1 VATRKRILA
10 LVLLPYAV
18 LAADAQ
24 PGTDKPVA
32 VTHRIEVE
40 TNGQVPLDAYNGSV
54 NGKTAQ
60 YCERQAC
67 DRPPMLLSAT
77 APIYPRAAL
86 RAEIEGRA
94 IVVFDVNA
102 TGAPI
107 NLVVE
112 SATAPEFGKAALV
125 AVRAWRFQPAVLGG
139 KPIEYRNFRQSFPFE
154 LRD

>member
-1 VATRKRILA
+1 VASRKSILA

-24 PGTDKPVA
+24 PGTDAPVA
-32 VTHRIEVE
+32 VPHRIEVE

-54 NGKTAQ
+54 TRKTAQ

-67 DRPPMLLSAT
+67 DRPPMLLSAA
-77 APIYPRAAL
+77 APVYPPAAL

-94 IVVFDVNA
+94 IVVFDVSA

-112 SATAPEFGKAALV
+112 SATAPEFGRAALV
-125 AVRAWRFQPAVLGG
+125 AVSTWRFQPAVLGG